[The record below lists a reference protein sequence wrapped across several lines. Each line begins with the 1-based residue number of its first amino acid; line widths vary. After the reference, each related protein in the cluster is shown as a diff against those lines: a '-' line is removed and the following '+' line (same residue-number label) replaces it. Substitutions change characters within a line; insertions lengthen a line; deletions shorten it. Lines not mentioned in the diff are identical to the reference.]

1 MIADSK
7 RLKVVLIPP
16 EEWLPGME
24 TFVHGECPDPVVFF
38 DLLANNHGID
48 VELIDPG
55 VPKWIPLVHRHP
67 IYRGL
72 DPVRAI
78 KVLFGRRKVDVV
90 ISVFESSAT
99 VLSFLRS
106 LIPFKPKLIMWDIA
120 PDEVWRPRRLL
131 QNLTVPRVDNILLLS
146 SQQQSYLEAR
156 WHAGDKAK
164 MIWQSVDT
172 DFYQP
177 EPAQPQGPVLAIG
190 DDHGRDWPTLIEA
203 LAPLDIELV
212 LKTRSK
218 VELPEGARLR
228 VRQISKRVSFRE
240 LRDLYAKASIVVI
253 PLSETLNV
261 SGVGSVLESMAMGKA
276 LVISDNPPI
285 RDYLEPGKTAD
296 VVPVGDALALRTAV
310 KALLADNNRMEQMG
324 RLARERVVQLY
335 GNEAFAHRFAAALRD
350 ICNDSL
356 VEAN

>member
-1 MIADSK
+1 MNSESR

-16 EEWLPGME
+16 EEWLPGMQK
-24 TFVHGECPDPVVFF
+24 FVPGDCPDPVVFF
-38 DLLANNHGID
+38 ELLAKHHGID
-48 VELIDPG
+48 VELMDPN

-72 DPVRAI
+72 DPIRAV
-78 KVLFGRRKVDVV
+78 KVLFWRRDVDIV

-99 VLSFLRS
+99 VLSFLRAW
-106 LIPFKPKLIMWDIA
+106 IPFRPKLIMWDIA
-120 PDEVWRPRRLL
+120 PDEVWRPRRWL

-146 SQQQSYLEAR
+146 SHQQGYLETR
-156 WHAGDKAK
+156 WHAGNKAK
-164 MIWQSVDT
+164 NIWQSVDT

-177 EPAQPQGPVLAIG
+177 EPPQPQGPVLAIG

-218 VELPEGARLR
+218 ISLPEGARLK
-228 VRQISKRVSFRE
+228 VRQISHRVSFLE

-296 VVPVGDALALRTAV
+296 VVPVGDALRLREAV
-310 KALLADNNRMEQMG
+310 KALLADSGRMVMMG
-324 RLARERVVQLY
+324 RMARERVARLY
-335 GNEAFAHRFAAALRD
+335 SNEALACRFANVLRALM
-350 ICNDSL
+350 
-356 VEAN
+356 

>member
-1 MIADSK
+1 MVADSK

-16 EEWLPGME
+16 EEWLPGMK
-24 TFVHGECPDPVVFF
+24 TFVRGECPDPVVFF
-38 DLLANNHGID
+38 DLLAINHGID
-48 VELIDPG
+48 VELVDPD
-55 VPKWIPLVHRHP
+55 VPKWMPLVHRHP

-78 KVLFGRRKVDVV
+78 KVLLGRRNVDVV

-106 LIPFKPKLIMWDIA
+106 WIPFRPKLIMWDIA
-120 PDEVWRPRRLL
+120 PDEVWRPRRWL

-146 SQQQSYLEAR
+146 SHQQSYLEKR

-177 EPAQPQGPVLAIG
+177 EPAQPQGPVFAIG
-190 DDHGRDWPTLIEA
+190 DDHGRDWSTLIEA

-218 VELPEGARLR
+218 IQLPEGALLR
-228 VRQISKRVSFRE
+228 VRQISNRVSFRE
-240 LRDLYAKASIVVI
+240 LRELYAKASIVVI

-276 LVISDNPPI
+276 MVISDNPPI

-296 VVPVGDALALRTAV
+296 VVPVGDALALRVAV
-310 KALLADNNRMEQMG
+310 VALLSDNDRMENMG
-324 RLARERVVQLY
+324 RLARERVVNLY
-335 GNEAFAHRFAAALRD
+335 GNKVFANRFADALRD
-350 ICNDSL
+350 ICN
-356 VEAN
+356 E